1 MTYFY
6 FIKKY
11 VYSIIACVLEIKIFI
26 TKVNTTFSVVLCFLG
41 LWSHAQQYKFVMQ
54 ISELPQHDLV
64 LAFLQT

>member
-11 VYSIIACVLEIKIFI
+11 VYSIIERVLKIQNCI
-26 TKVNTTFSVVLCFLG
+26 TKVNASFSVVLCFLG

-54 ISELPQHDLV
+54 ISELHQHDLIP
-64 LAFLQT
+64 AFLQT

>member
-6 FIKKY
+6 FINKY
-11 VYSIIACVLEIKIFI
+11 VYSIIARVLKIKICISEF
-26 TKVNTTFSVVLCFLG
+26 NTSFSIVLFFLG